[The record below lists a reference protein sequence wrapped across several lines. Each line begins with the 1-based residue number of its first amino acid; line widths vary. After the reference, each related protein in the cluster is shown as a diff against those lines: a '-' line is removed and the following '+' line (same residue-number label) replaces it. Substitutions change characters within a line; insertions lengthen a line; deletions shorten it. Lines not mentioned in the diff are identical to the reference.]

1 MAFDEITDDI
11 EKVDARHGG
20 KVGFT
25 AGADI
30 IAGQAV
36 KLTGNNEVSPSDA
49 DGEEVIGIATQ
60 TVSEG
65 DTVDVN
71 GISTV
76 SNARVSA
83 AVDAGDPL
91 TSNGATGEE
100 GELAE
105 ADTDG
110 DHVVGYALEDIGAG
124 EYGQMIIGHSY
135 FDGGA

>member
-1 MAFDEITDDI
+1 MAFDQITDDI
-11 EKVDARHGG
+11 EQADARHGG

-36 KLTGNNEVSPSDA
+36 TLSGNNEVSPSDT

-60 TVSEG
+60 SVSNG

-76 SNARVSA
+76 SNARVST

-110 DHVVGYALEDIGAG
+110 DHVVGYALEGIGAG
-124 EYGQMIIGHSY
+124 DYGQIVIVHSY